1 MWRHKTLQIT
11 DAMITSKGERKVNED
26 FCGCWQSNLKRYYVL
41 CDGLG
46 GHGNGDEASRFVV
59 NSIQQAI
66 CKHKLSMNES
76 IAFAQEQL
84 LRKQEQEGK
93 QDSMKTTL
101 TCLEIAEDKACFA
114 HVGDSRVHWFQKGKY
129 KLRSQ
134 DRSVPQM
141 LVNSGR
147 ITEKEIRNH
156 PDRSRLLRVMGTVWD
171 KPKYQMSDL
180 IEISSGSSFLL
191 CSDGFWELIE
201 EKEMARCLKKA
212 QTPAEWL
219 HMMESQILQKG
230 QGTNMDN
237 YTAVAV
243 YIR

>member
-1 MWRHKTLQIT
+1 
-11 DAMITSKGERKVNED
+11 
-26 FCGCWQSNLKRYYVL
+26 
-41 CDGLG
+41 
-46 GHGNGDEASRFVV
+46 
-59 NSIQQAI
+59 
-66 CKHKLSMNES
+66 
-76 IAFAQEQL
+76 
-84 LRKQEQEGK
+84 
-93 QDSMKTTL
+93 
-101 TCLEIAEDKACFA
+101 
-114 HVGDSRVHWFQKGKY
+114 
-129 KLRSQ
+129 
-134 DRSVPQM
+134 
-141 LVNSGR
+141 
-147 ITEKEIRNH
+147 
-156 PDRSRLLRVMGTVWD
+156 MGTVWD